1 MADHDD
7 SADWGDDFD
16 EELPT
21 FQRDAA
27 GSLNDDLKE
36 VSERARANA
45 DEGDAM
51 GGAQRGAQCRHPRA
65 RV

>member
-36 VSERARANA
+36 VSEQT
-45 DEGDAM
+45 GDRVKCA
-51 GGAQRGAQCRHPRA
+51 GGI
-65 RV
+65 